1 MLMLPEVINDI
12 EADCELKNLVLKHSF
27 PEIKVAH
34 LNFSRLF

>member
-12 EADCELKNLVLKHSF
+12 EADCELNLVLKHSF
-27 PEIKVAH
+27 PEIKVAN